1 MKQELISISN
11 TPAIIDVNFEELKAA
26 LAKDLEKYDVVVTA
40 ETVADAK
47 KLATE
52 INATKKVIGERG
64 KEEAARASEPVKA
77 FIGKMKDLETMCE
90 EGRQKILE
98 QVKTF
103 EDETRDKA
111 AHLLAELLEKLFA
124 DNEVEA
130 EFRRAQFGD
139 LVKLT
144 AVTKTGSLT
153 AATTK
158 ELEGRVRDDK
168 ATQDRTKMRL
178 LELENKS
185 YTAGLAAPLSR
196 NHVEHFLFADQDEY
210 EAQLQ
215 RIIDSEIQRQEVAE
229 QRQREKLEREQ
240 QQAEQARREREERE
254 ARLAQQQQASQDEP
268 SHEPNDS
275 SEGEPQDEPAAEAQ
289 PDAQAAAPGRVRC
302 AVTCTFSTSVA
313 QGTSKAAIESELRK
327 VLAKAGITTLDTVSV
342 AFEEGAA

>member
-11 TPAIIDVNFEELKAA
+11 TPAVIDVNFEELKAA

-52 INATKKVIGERG
+52 LNATKKVIGERR
-64 KEEAARASEPVKA
+64 KEEVARASEPVKA
-77 FIGKMKDLETMCE
+77 FDGKMKDLETMCE

-103 EDETRDKA
+103 EDETRDLA

-168 ATQDRTKMRL
+168 AIQDRTKMRL

-185 YTAGLAAPLSR
+185 YTAGLAAPLTR
-196 NHVEHFLFADQDEY
+196 NHVEHFLFAEQDEY
-210 EAQLQ
+210 ETQLQ

-229 QRQREKLEREQ
+229 KRQREKLEREARQ
-240 QQAEQARREREERE
+240 KAQVEQERIAREERAKE
-254 ARLAQQQQASQDEP
+254 WEQREQAPDEEPEKPAQEEPVAQAQP
-268 SHEPNDS
+268 
-275 SEGEPQDEPAAEAQ
+275 EAQ
-289 PDAQAAAPGRVRC
+289 PAAPGRVRC
-302 AVTCTFSTSVA
+302 AVTCTFATSVP
-313 QGTSKAAIESELRK
+313 QGTSEAAIESELRK

>member
-52 INATKKVIGERG
+52 LNSTKTIIGKRR
-64 KEEAARASEPVKA
+64 KEEVAKASEPVKA
-77 FIGKMKDLETMCE
+77 FDGKMKDLETMCE
-90 EGRQKILE
+90 EGRQKILA

-103 EDETRDKA
+103 EDETRDLA
-111 AHLLAELLEKLFA
+111 ASLLSDLLEKLFA
-124 DNEVEA
+124 DNEVEP

-153 AATTK
+153 AAANK

-168 ATQDRTKMRL
+168 AIQDRTKMRL

-185 YTAGLAAPLSR
+185 YTAGLAAPLTR
-196 NHVEHFLFADQDEY
+196 NHVEHFLFAEQGEY

-229 QRQREKLEREQ
+229 QRQREKI
-240 QQAEQARREREERE
+240 ERE
-254 ARLAQQQQASQDEP
+254 ARQKAQAEQERLAREERAKEWEQREQEPTGEQEKAEPAQDQPAEEKAQQEQ
-268 SHEPNDS
+268 
-275 SEGEPQDEPAAEAQ
+275 PAAA
-289 PDAQAAAPGRVRC
+289 GRVRC
-302 AVTCTFSTSVA
+302 KATCTFSTTVA
-313 QGTSKAAIESELRK
+313 QGVSAEAIEAELRK
-327 VLAKAGITTLDTVSV
+327 VLSKAGINTLDTVAV
-342 AFEEGAA
+342 EFVEGDA